1 MDELGVMSRA
11 QAEKRVFF
19 VSAKECLLQRL
30 AESRGPG
37 ALRQYPNTVT
47 AAPLAGQSCGHSQ
60 THKARGAMEIRL
72 LYCSVKSL
80 EL

>member
-1 MDELGVMSRA
+1 MSFLVDELGVMSRA

-37 ALRQYPNTVT
+37 ALREYPSAVT
-47 AAPLAGQSCGHSQ
+47 GAPLAAG
-60 THKARGAMEIRL
+60 
-72 LYCSVKSL
+72 SL
-80 EL
+80 VLCQMS